1 MKYQTLVQ
9 IYESLTDD
17 LMIAEKSL
25 EITTS
30 ALKRADPDGK
40 LTSGA
45 LVDVKKKTSDRV
57 CRLRDALDDFKS
69 QEW

>member
-9 IYESLTDD
+9 IYEALTDD
-17 LMIAEKSL
+17 LKAAEKSL
-25 EITTS
+25 ELSTS
-30 ALKRADPDGK
+30 ALKKADSDGK

-45 LVDVKKKTSDRV
+45 LVDVRKKTFDRV
-57 CRLRDALDDFKS
+57 CRLRDALDDFNS

>member
-9 IYESLTDD
+9 IYEALTDD
-17 LMIAEKSL
+17 LKAAEKSL
-25 EITTS
+25 ELATS
-30 ALKRADPDGK
+30 ALKKADPDGK

-45 LVDVKKKTSDRV
+45 LVDVRKKVFDRV
-57 CRLRDALDDFKS
+57 CRLRDALDDFNS

>member
-9 IYESLTDD
+9 IYESLSDD
-17 LMIAEKSL
+17 LRIAEKSL
-25 EITTS
+25 EITS
-30 ALKRADPDGK
+30 EALKKADPDGK

-45 LVDVKKKTSDRV
+45 LVDVKKKAFDRV
-57 CRLRDALDDFKS
+57 CRLRDALDDFNS

>member
-9 IYESLTDD
+9 IYESLSDD
-17 LMIAEKSL
+17 LKAAEKGL
-25 EITTS
+25 EITSS
-30 ALKRADPDGK
+30 ALKKADPDGK

-45 LVDVKKKTSDRV
+45 LVDVKKKTFDRV
-57 CRLRDALDDFKS
+57 CRLRDALEDFQN

>member
-9 IYESLTDD
+9 IYEALTDD
-17 LMIAEKSL
+17 LKAAEKSL
-25 EITTS
+25 ELANS
-30 ALKRADPDGK
+30 ALKKADPDGK

-45 LVDVKKKTSDRV
+45 LVDVRKKVSDRV
-57 CRLRDALDDFKS
+57 CRLRDALDDFNS